1 VISTLVQC
9 GSCGAQRGQS
19 NHWFMSKVSHSTLQI
34 RAFDLQDA
42 INLNF
47 KPLCGERCVSKEVSF
62 NLNGLVT
69 ARTETRDASQDVL
82 EPVLA

>member
-9 GSCGAQRGQS
+9 GSCGTQKGVS
-19 NHWFMSKVSHSTLQI
+19 NHWFMSKVTKGSLSI
-34 RAFDLQDA
+34 RAFNLADA
-42 INLNF
+42 IDLDY
-47 KPLCGERCVSKEVSF
+47 KPLCGERCVSKEVSS

-69 ARTETRDASQDVL
+69 ARNETRDASQDVL